1 MNPWWPTPPVPLI
14 LLTVFSHSLYPCVVW
29 ESCLYHMET
38 SNKLYNVPVYYVCLL
53 YLFIISILISS
64 VSSGVQ
70 IFILFTEIYQELT
83 KMSGT

>member
-38 SNKLYNVPVYYVCLL
+38 SNKLYNVPVYYVCVYHKHS
-53 YLFIISILISS
+53 YLKCKLRCPDLHF
-64 VSSGVQ
+64 VH
-70 IFILFTEIYQELT
+70 
-83 KMSGT
+83 